1 MRRYHK
7 KGGKTEILLIFKPNK
22 RKMIK
27 INLRYRWICI
37 CTATIFALLM
47 LSFLLISYG
56 HESIGRIVFYASF
69 FIGGFICGMIS
80 ADKIVVEAGISS
92 LIAIFSFIGLM
103 SYFAGVSLFTTRLL
117 LMSLLYLLAGTSGGF
132 IGGICKGKGK
142 GKGNYEKIPEKIKIL
157 FGSMRTR
164 SMKKTEAEEETEVG
178 VGVEE
183 DVNVVEPFT
192 DIIEGPEEIIV
203 KMDLPGVSKEDLILS
218 IKANSIE
225 VEAKRKEEK
234 AEEGEEKKKKGW
246 KYIQRERDFDYQCLI
261 SLPGEIEIDVETA
274 EAKVEGEGCVL
285 SIRLPK
291 TKIAKERR
299 IKVE

>member
-1 MRRYHK
+1 
-7 KGGKTEILLIFKPNK
+7 
-22 RKMIK
+22 MIK

-56 HESIGRIVFYASF
+56 HEPIGRIVFYASF
-69 FIGGFICGMIS
+69 FISGFICGMIS
-80 ADKIVVEAGISS
+80 ADKIVVEAGISC

-132 IGGICKGKGK
+132 IGGICKGKG
-142 GKGNYEKIPEKIKIL
+142 NYEKIPEKMKIL
-157 FGSMRTR
+157 FGSMGTR
-164 SMKKTEAEEETEVG
+164 SMKKTEAETEVG

-218 IKANSIE
+218 IKANSVE

-234 AEEGEEKKKKGW
+234 AEEGEEKKVKVKGKEKKERE
-246 KYIQRERDFDYQCLI
+246 YIQRERDFKYQRFLA
-261 SLPGEIEIDVETA
+261 LPGAIEIDVETA
-274 EAKVEGEGCVL
+274 EAKFEGEGCVL
-285 SIRLPK
+285 SIRLRK

-299 IKVE
+299 IKIE